1 MEGTIGTGAQEHLYL
16 ETNGAIGVPKRE
28 QHEIEMFVT
37 HQAPTFIQVFI
48 HTSNFLSYTATY

>member
-16 ETNGAIGVPKRE
+16 ETTGAIGVPKRE

-37 HQAPTFIQVFI
+37 HQAPTFI
-48 HTSNFLSYTATY
+48 HRSNFLRYTAKY